1 MSGPD
6 TDSWK
11 QVLEQILQSALAQAD
26 KLDLQLVAIRIS
38 EAIDELSIVNTNHDK
53 RVEEAI
59 FSNG

>member
-26 KLDLQLVAIRIS
+26 KLDLPLVAIRIS
-38 EAIDELSIVNTNHDK
+38 EAIDELSIVNTNHDS
-53 RVEEAI
+53 RVEEAV

>member
-1 MSGPD
+1 MSGPN

-11 QVLEQILQSALAQAD
+11 QVLEQVLQSALAQAD
-26 KLDLQLVAIRIS
+26 KLDLPLVAIRIS
-38 EAIDELSIVNTNHDK
+38 EAIDELSIVHTNHDS